1 MMRLPEF
8 SYLSPVSVGVAVKL
22 MADHGSAA
30 MLVAGG
36 TDLYPNMKRR
46 QFEPSVLVGLRGIRE
61 LRGVGGSSRIGV
73 TIGAGTSLTPG
84 STHPEIAR
92 HHPGLATAAPP

>member
-8 SYLSPVSVGVAVKL
+8 SYLSPVSVWDAVKL
-22 MADHGSAA
+22 MADHGPAA

-61 LRGVGGSSRIGV
+61 LRGVRGSSRSGL
-73 TIGAGTSLTPG
+73 TIGAGTILTVV
-84 STHPEIAR
+84 SAHPEIVR
-92 HHPGLATAAPP
+92 HSLLR